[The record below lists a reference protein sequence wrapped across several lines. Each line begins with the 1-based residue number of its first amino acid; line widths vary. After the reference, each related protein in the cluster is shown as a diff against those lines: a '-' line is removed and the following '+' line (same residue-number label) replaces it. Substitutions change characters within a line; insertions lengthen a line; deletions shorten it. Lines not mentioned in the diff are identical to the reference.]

1 MQETTPKEQ
10 IPTNK
15 NKPEK
20 HNSKKLSSQK
30 FTIIIIMTMEN
41 KNKRVYKLTLK
52 SAWPNLGNYKETALH
67 GSSYPL
73 LSSEQLC
80 AFLSYL

>member
-30 FTIIIIMTMEN
+30 FTISIIMTMEN
-41 KNKRVYKLTLK
+41 KNKSLQTNFKVCMAKFREL
-52 SAWPNLGNYKETALH
+52 
-67 GSSYPL
+67 
-73 LSSEQLC
+73 
-80 AFLSYL
+80 